1 MFNYTYY
8 NSFVGS
14 KDNGV
19 NGTTRR
25 KEKFHRTME
34 KIQIIGQRKARTSDE
49 WNGR

>member
-14 KDNGV
+14 KDNEV
-19 NGTTRR
+19 YGTTRR
-25 KEKFHRTME
+25 KEKFHRTMDNQTKE
-34 KIQIIGQRKARTSDE
+34 SQTSDE